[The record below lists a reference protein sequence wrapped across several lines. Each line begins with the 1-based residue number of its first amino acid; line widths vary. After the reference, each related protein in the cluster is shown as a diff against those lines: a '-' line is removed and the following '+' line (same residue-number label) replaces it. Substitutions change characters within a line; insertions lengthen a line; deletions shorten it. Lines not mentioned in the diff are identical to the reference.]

1 LTSTQPAAFTS
12 GLDLISSGALWGG
25 ENVQH
30 VERNSDAPIVLFGF
44 RLAQKAAG
52 AQLVVAHEGTEGR
65 FDLIGGSSIALD
77 DRSRKIRAGHDG
89 AVDAPAL
96 VATGSCASR
105 RGATRPPMQQL
116 P

>member
-1 LTSTQPAAFTS
+1 LPHSAVSNAF
-12 GLDLISSGALWGG
+12 
-25 ENVQH
+25 VH
-30 VERNSDAPIVLFGF
+30 VRF

-65 FDLIGGSSIALD
+65 FDLIGGRPSPWMTVQE
-77 DRSRKIRAGHDG
+77 KFVRAMMT
-89 AVDAPAL
+89 L
-96 VATGSCASR
+96 SMRLRFVATGSCPAR